1 MISTSGCVCTKSLV
15 SFLSA
20 SRSPSRVS
28 TASANRASRS
38 AACAMR
44 RQFAHCP
51 QSPADRPSQ
60 SASNNSKPAPASAPA
75 CTSLP
80 PRAGKNHRMRKPL
93 PRQHIAQAVNSFGVA
108 VKIGE
113 AHFLPLVSEVP
124 EGLWSE

>member
-1 MISTSGCVCTKSLV
+1 MISTSGCVAQKPCIFFVGL
-15 SFLSA
+15 A
-20 SRSPSRVS
+20 QPSRVS

-44 RQFAHCP
+44 RSSRIARR
-51 QSPADRPSQ
+51 SPADRPSQ
-60 SASNNSKPAPASAPA
+60 SASTIQACASISASVYFPA
-75 CTSLP
+75 

-113 AHFLPLVSEVP
+113 AHFYL
-124 EGLWSE
+124 